1 MAEQIYTST
10 GKVVNIEEKPKKKKR
25 KGTLT
30 GEQAKKRLVQQA
42 QLTEEETKTHLKQRS
57 EVQSGKRVSPN
68 LKGTLQ
74 PGDKGFYKT
83 GPSVDWDF
91 KTFGT
96 TTLPKQPPNVNVP
109 SVDIHSYQEGQLESH
124 LAKKKALGTL
134 LTKKTDSL
142 VDITTRQIEIG
153 PHSSVGTNIK
163 KKKPVV
169 QTSSDFKTNLNL
181 KAPIADT
188 SERPVFLRDRPLLL
202 STDAT
207 MPKDPKEVA
216 MRASLAK
223 LRDEGGVAKSTTS
236 FAPIKPSE
244 AGTLR
249 QYLKTQVSQ
258 LAKIKSGKPV
268 EGNYGS
274 QAIRHIENRI
284 VNYIS
289 KGNEYVDIP
298 IEGFNRKI
306 RGTKM
311 AHLLAEAAWN
321 DPDIQSQM
329 NPADKKLF
337 GEFGG
342 KGRAGF
348 AGKSSKTQY
357 ISEHWASP
365 FGKDRSQVATELY
378 SLNEE
383 KAVPL
388 ASGSRFRPSDKNPQ
402 GAFNTIR
409 GATTGVELSPNPRL
423 IVKNPGARLSRSV
436 DNLVMYGTSP
446 LSSEQFTLGYQIP
459 TEAPSSS
466 GELHGTYSGE
476 GATYESPPHHT
487 EVDGKIL
494 HTEPTQ
500 TKLSG
505 HSGALQWTPQTD
517 LTAGVSR
524 SQLKHYYP
532 KGTVLTVTSPNK
544 KVPLGTMSK
553 TGHFIPIALKG
564 DIKKRVLAGPELQ
577 SSEWKTVMQLSAG
590 SGLYGQ
596 DVPEG
601 YLYDDPQARAVQSA
615 TGSEIDAPHRT
626 GMDIEER
633 GLTFS
638 GLATQ
643 TKEGRIADPARTGVV
658 NMESK
663 QLMELDILDLDAEES
678 RLRKQQE
685 LNQKIMHQGNVITGQ
700 TEEFDPAKRD
710 ELKKTLIKDGAKIS
724 HGDRQHSTY
733 IDEGKARRK
742 EIKSYDTSAERGGTR
757 RDSADL
763 EGQERAWVR
772 VKDKK
777 GQESWKYQKITEKH
791 FQKGDGKIDYER
803 HQSFKKVAS
812 AIKKKNVEIELAN
825 VKEGKPADQGKKT
838 FYQSEEGKFHV
849 MDVKEAFER
858 RKGTFKRPTPQIT
871 GYNRQGTLVTST
883 APRVEGNVA
892 TTGKI
897 KETQA
902 KAQQKWGVKSL
913 REALSKANQTLDK
926 PKKGAFKPNVMGAL
940 LATGFGATFD
950 PLHLKGEIPLA
961 NYSLAET
968 AIARKRMDSPLARNP
983 KLKRRQRVAL

>member
-1 MAEQIYTST
+1 
-10 GKVVNIEEKPKKKKR
+10 
-25 KGTLT
+25 
-30 GEQAKKRLVQQA
+30 
-42 QLTEEETKTHLKQRS
+42 
-57 EVQSGKRVSPN
+57 
-68 LKGTLQ
+68 
-74 PGDKGFYKT
+74 
-83 GPSVDWDF
+83 
-91 KTFGT
+91 
-96 TTLPKQPPNVNVP
+96 
-109 SVDIHSYQEGQLESH
+109 
-124 LAKKKALGTL
+124 
-134 LTKKTDSL
+134 
-142 VDITTRQIEIG
+142 
-153 PHSSVGTNIK
+153 
-163 KKKPVV
+163 
-169 QTSSDFKTNLNL
+169 
-181 KAPIADT
+181 
-188 SERPVFLRDRPLLL
+188 
-202 STDAT
+202 
-207 MPKDPKEVA
+207 
-216 MRASLAK
+216 
-223 LRDEGGVAKSTTS
+223 
-236 FAPIKPSE
+236 
-244 AGTLR
+244 
-249 QYLKTQVSQ
+249 
-258 LAKIKSGKPV
+258 
-268 EGNYGS
+268 
-274 QAIRHIENRI
+274 
-284 VNYIS
+284 
-289 KGNEYVDIP
+289 
-298 IEGFNRKI
+298 
-306 RGTKM
+306 
-311 AHLLAEAAWN
+311 
-321 DPDIQSQM
+321 
-329 NPADKKLF
+329 
-337 GEFGG
+337 
-342 KGRAGF
+342 
-348 AGKSSKTQY
+348 
-357 ISEHWASP
+357 
-365 FGKDRSQVATELY
+365 
-378 SLNEE
+378 
-383 KAVPL
+383 
-388 ASGSRFRPSDKNPQ
+388 
-402 GAFNTIR
+402 
-409 GATTGVELSPNPRL
+409 
-423 IVKNPGARLSRSV
+423 
-436 DNLVMYGTSP
+436 
-446 LSSEQFTLGYQIP
+446 
-459 TEAPSSS
+459 
-466 GELHGTYSGE
+466 
-476 GATYESPPHHT
+476 
-487 EVDGKIL
+487 
-494 HTEPTQ
+494 
-500 TKLSG
+500 
-505 HSGALQWTPQTD
+505 
-517 LTAGVSR
+517 
-524 SQLKHYYP
+524 
-532 KGTVLTVTSPNK
+532 
-544 KVPLGTMSK
+544 
-553 TGHFIPIALKG
+553 
-564 DIKKRVLAGPELQ
+564 
-577 SSEWKTVMQLSAG
+577 
-590 SGLYGQ
+590 
-596 DVPEG
+596 
-601 YLYDDPQARAVQSA
+601 
-615 TGSEIDAPHRT
+615 
-626 GMDIEER
+626 MDIEER

-638 GLATQ
+638 GLSTQ

>member
-1 MAEQIYTST
+1 MAERIYTST

-25 KGTLT
+25 TGTLT
-30 GEQAKKRLVQQA
+30 EEQAKKRLVQQA
-42 QLTEEETKTHLKQRS
+42 QLTEEEREASLKRRA
-57 EVQSGKRVSPN
+57 EVKSGKRVSPDV
-68 LKGTLQ
+68 KGTLQ

-96 TTLPKQPPNVNVP
+96 VSLPKQPQNVNVP

-124 LAKKKALGTL
+124 LAKKKALGSL

-142 VDITTRQIEIG
+142 VNITTRQIEIG
-153 PHSSVGTNIK
+153 PHSSVGTSIK

-207 MPKDPKEVA
+207 MPKDSKEVA

-223 LRDEGGVAKSTTS
+223 LRDEGGVPKSTTS

-258 LAKIKSGKPV
+258 LAKMKSGKPV

-311 AHLLAEAAWN
+311 AHLLAEAAFN

-348 AGKSSKTQY
+348 AGKSGKTQY
-357 ISEHWASP
+357 ISEHWAAP
-365 FGKDRSQVATELY
+365 FGGSKYAPGRSQVATELY
-378 SLNEE
+378 SLDEE
-383 KAVPL
+383 KAVPIS
-388 ASGSRFRPSDKNPQ
+388 SGSKFRPTDKNKGL
-402 GAFNTIR
+402 GAFNTKR
-409 GATTGVELSPNPRL
+409 GAISGVELSPNPRL
-423 IVKNPGARLSRSV
+423 IVKDPGARLGRSV
-436 DNLVMYGTSP
+436 DDLVMHGTNP
-446 LSSEQFTLGYQIP
+446 LSSEQFTLNYQLAP
-459 TEAPSSS
+459 EAPSAS
-466 GELHGTYSGE
+466 GELYLAGSGDNPLHE
-476 GATYESPPHHT
+476 AQPYHT
-487 EVDGKIL
+487 EIGDKIV
-494 HTEPTQ
+494 HSESYQ
-500 TKLSG
+500 TKLSA

-553 TGHFIPIALKG
+553 TGNFIPIGLKG
-564 DIKKRVLAGPELQ
+564 DTKKRVLAPTEVQ
-577 SSEWKTVMQLSAG
+577 SPEWKTVMQLSAG

-601 YLYDDPQARAVQSA
+601 YLYDDPQARAVQSG
-615 TGSEIDAPHRT
+615 TGSPLDAPHRT

-658 NMESK
+658 DMEAK

-700 TEEFDPAKRD
+700 TEDFNPAKRSI
-710 ELKKTLIKDGAKIS
+710 LKTVLIKDGAKIS

-742 EIKSYDTSAERGGTR
+742 EIKSYDTSAERGGVRT
-757 RDSADL
+757 DALDL
-763 EGQERAWVR
+763 EGHERAWVR

-777 GQESWKYQKITEKH
+777 GKESWKYRRVKDKDFKKSVEIIDQETGKKKIVE
-791 FQKGDGKIDYER
+791 QIDYER
-803 HQSFKKVAS
+803 HKSFKKVAS

-825 VKEGKPADQGKKT
+825 VKEGKPADQGKQT
-838 FYQSEEGKFHV
+838 FYQDKQGQFHV
-849 MDVKEAFER
+849 VPVEKAIEAR
-858 RKGTFKRPTPQIT
+858 TKGFYSDKGQTPQIT

-902 KAQQKWGVKSL
+902 KAQQKWGEGSL
-913 REALSKANQTLDK
+913 RSKLTFGTNLFVLPDVIHALRV
-926 PKKGAFKPNVMGAL
+926 KKDTEK
-940 LATGFGATFD
+940 TGKEFNIGSF
-950 PLHLKGEIPLA
+950 IPP
-961 NYSLAET
+961 Y
-968 AIARKRMDSPLARNP
+968 ARKIVYGKQIPRS
-983 KLKRRQRVAL
+983 

>member
-1 MAEQIYTST
+1 MAERIYTST
-10 GKVVNIEEKPKKKKR
+10 GKIVNIEEKPKKKKR
-25 KGTLT
+25 TGTLT

-42 QLTEEETKTHLKQRS
+42 QLTEKETEAHLKRRS
-57 EVQSGKRVSPN
+57 EVKSGKRVSPN
-68 LKGTLQ
+68 VKGTLQ
-74 PGDKGFYKT
+74 PGDKGFYQT

-96 TTLPKQPPNVNVP
+96 VSLPKQPPNVNVP

-124 LAKKKALGTL
+124 LANKKALGSL

-142 VDITTRQIEIG
+142 VNITTRQIEIG
-153 PHSSVGTNIK
+153 PHSSVGTSIK

-207 MPKDPKEVA
+207 MPKDAKEVA

-223 LRDEGGVAKSTTS
+223 LRDEGGVSKPEPTETSAPKSTAS
-236 FAPIKPSE
+236 FDPIKESE
-244 AGTLR
+244 LGTLR
-249 QYLKTQVSQ
+249 QYLKTQVSNI
-258 LAKIKSGKPV
+258 AKMKSGRPV

-284 VNYIS
+284 INYIS

-306 RGTKM
+306 RGTKL
-311 AHLLAEAAWN
+311 AHMLANTAWS

-342 KGRAGF
+342 KGKAGF

-357 ISEHWASP
+357 ISEHWAAP
-365 FGKDRSQVATELY
+365 FGGSKYAPGRSQVATELY
-378 SLNEE
+378 SLDEE
-383 KAVPL
+383 KAVPIS
-388 ASGSRFRPSDKNPQ
+388 SGSKFRPTDKNKGL
-402 GAFNTIR
+402 GAFNTKR
-409 GATTGVELSPNPRL
+409 GAISGVELSPNPRL
-423 IVKNPGARLSRSV
+423 IVKDPGARLGRSV
-436 DNLVMYGTSP
+436 DDLVMHGTNP
-446 LSSEQFTLGYQIP
+446 LSSEQFTLNYQLA
-459 TEAPSSS
+459 TEAPNPS
-466 GELHGTYSGE
+466 GELYLAGSGDNPL
-476 GATYESPPHHT
+476 YEAQPYHT
-487 EVDGKIL
+487 EIGDKIV
-494 HTEPTQ
+494 HSESYQ
-500 TKLSG
+500 TKLSA

-553 TGHFIPIALKG
+553 TGHFIPISLKG
-564 DIKKRVLAGPELQ
+564 DKKKRVLAGPELQ
-577 SSEWKTVMQLSAG
+577 SPEWKTVMQLSAG

-601 YLYDDPQARAVQSA
+601 YLYDDPQARAVQSG
-615 TGSEIDAPHRT
+615 TGSPVDAPHRT

-658 NMESK
+658 DMEAK

-700 TEEFDPAKRD
+700 TEDFNPAKRSI
-710 ELKKTLIKDGAKIS
+710 LKTVLIKDGAKIS
-724 HGDRQHSTY
+724 YGDRKHSTY

-777 GQESWKYQKITEKH
+777 GQENWK
-791 FQKGDGKIDYER
+791 
-803 HQSFKKVAS
+803 
-812 AIKKKNVEIELAN
+812 
-825 VKEGKPADQGKKT
+825 
-838 FYQSEEGKFHV
+838 
-849 MDVKEAFER
+849 
-858 RKGTFKRPTPQIT
+858 
-871 GYNRQGTLVTST
+871 
-883 APRVEGNVA
+883 
-892 TTGKI
+892 
-897 KETQA
+897 
-902 KAQQKWGVKSL
+902 
-913 REALSKANQTLDK
+913 
-926 PKKGAFKPNVMGAL
+926 
-940 LATGFGATFD
+940 
-950 PLHLKGEIPLA
+950 
-961 NYSLAET
+961 
-968 AIARKRMDSPLARNP
+968 
-983 KLKRRQRVAL
+983 